1 MSSTEPIAAGH
12 VIGERFRV
20 MELLGEGGIGQVY
33 RAEHTQLGTPFA
45 VKVLR
50 PELAGDETVV
60 GRFRREALAVSRLRH
75 PNIVFVTDF
84 GRLED
89 GRLYLVMEHLTG
101 ESLQDV
107 LNAEGALPIGDALE
121 ILIQVAEGMWF
132 AQQHNVI
139 HRDLKPDNIMLIEER
154 IQRWS
159 VKIIDF
165 GLAKMLDDAFSL
177 LTAEGALPGTPMHM
191 SPEQVRGQQADHR
204 SDIYAFGVTAY
215 ETLTRSEPFVGSIYD
230 IMLAHRNTVPD
241 KPSLR
246 TPGTG
251 IFPELDDVVM
261 RCLEKKPADR
271 YQGFDELLADLR
283 VCEGI
288 ARTVIGSGA
297 GSHNDSDF

>member
-1 MSSTEPIAAGH
+1 MVEGKTETIEAGH
-12 VIGERFRV
+12 VVGERFRIV
-20 MELLGEGGIGQVY
+20 ELLGEGGIGQVY
-33 RAEHTQLGTPFA
+33 RAEHTELGTPFA

-50 PELAGDETVV
+50 PELAGDETVA
-60 GRFRREALAVSRLRH
+60 GRFKREALAVSRLRH

-101 ESLQDV
+101 KSLQDV
-107 LNAEGALPIGDALE
+107 LNDEGALPIGEALE

-154 IQRWS
+154 VQRRS

-165 GLAKMLDDAFSL
+165 GLAKMLDDSLNL

-191 SPEQVRGQQADHR
+191 SPEQVSGRRADHR
-204 SDIYAFGVTAY
+204 SDIYAFGITTY
-215 ETLTRSEPFVGSIYD
+215 ETLTRSEPFVGSIYE

-241 KPSLR
+241 KPSVR
-246 TPGTG
+246 APEAG
-251 IFPELDDVVM
+251 IFPDLDDLVM
-261 RCLEKKPADR
+261 RCLEKKPAER
-271 YQGFDELLADLR
+271 YQGFDEVLADLR
-283 VCEGI
+283 ACEGI
-288 ARTVIGSGA
+288 ART
-297 GSHNDSDF
+297 